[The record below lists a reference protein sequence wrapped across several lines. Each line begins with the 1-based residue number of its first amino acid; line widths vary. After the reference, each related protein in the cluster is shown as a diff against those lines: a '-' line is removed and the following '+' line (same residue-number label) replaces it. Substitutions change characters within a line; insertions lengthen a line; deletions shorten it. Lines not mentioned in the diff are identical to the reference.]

1 MNSREEINL
10 DEISIYGILRNLA
23 LNFWLVLLAAAGA
36 WFLVTGVKE
45 MSWTP
50 KYTSSAVMAVNSR
63 GSGNDAYSSLSLTS
77 QMAGIFSEVFSSNVL
92 KDRIAQSLG
101 QEEVEAEISA
111 AVVTETNLIT
121 LSVTAGDPR
130 QAYMVLQA
138 AIDNYDTVSDYLF
151 SNAVLRMVQ
160 EPDIPF
166 APSNPL
172 RIDRIRT
179 LAAAGAGAAV
189 CACIALLSVMRFTV
203 QTRTG
208 ARRNLD
214 GRILETLPFEK
225 KYKTLRERFSR
236 RKKGILITSPLVG
249 MGFAESV
256 EKLAAQLEHHM
267 TRRGQK
273 VLLVSSVAENEGKSS
288 VAANLALA
296 LAERGRRVILM
307 DADMKKPA
315 IWRLF
320 DCRDE
325 GAELLDYLEGKAK
338 LEEILQEREDLT
350 VVLQRDSV
358 KNSSRHM
365 DSPAFKEL
373 LGKLRTDWDYVI
385 LDSAPMAFTSDAEFL
400 LKEADAAVLV
410 VRQDWSDVRAVNE
423 AADAIRQSGADLVGF
438 VLNAFRGGRSAFRH
452 GYGYYGYGKYRQKQG
467 EEV

>member
-50 KYTSSAVMAVNSR
+50 RYTSSAVMAVNSR
-63 GSGNDAYSSLSLTS
+63 GTGNDAYSSLSLTS

-267 TRRGQK
+267 ARRGQK

-315 IWRLF
+315 IWRLT
-320 DCRDE
+320 DGVDRCVCP
-325 GAELLDYLEGKAK
+325 G
-338 LEEILQEREDLT
+338 
-350 VVLQRDSV
+350 
-358 KNSSRHM
+358 
-365 DSPAFKEL
+365 SPGNF
-373 LGKLRTDWDYVI
+373 
-385 LDSAPMAFTSDAEFL
+385 DAESN
-400 LKEADAAVLV
+400 
-410 VRQDWSDVRAVNE
+410 SDGQSWLQGAGGPEWGDDCHSRPVPGVPEGRAGV
-423 AADAIRQSGADLVGF
+423 
-438 VLNAFRGGRSAFRH
+438 
-452 GYGYYGYGKYRQKQG
+452 
-467 EEV
+467 

>member
-63 GSGNDAYSSLSLTS
+63 GTGNDAYSSLSLTS

-236 RKKGILITSPLVG
+236 RKKGILITSPLGGHGICRVG
-249 MGFAESV
+249 GEAGSPAGAPHDSPRSEGPAG
-256 EKLAAQLEHHM
+256 EQRGGE
-267 TRRGQK
+267 RGQ
-273 VLLVSSVAENEGKSS
+273 VL
-288 VAANLALA
+288 
-296 LAERGRRVILM
+296 
-307 DADMKKPA
+307 
-315 IWRLF
+315 
-320 DCRDE
+320 
-325 GAELLDYLEGKAK
+325 
-338 LEEILQEREDLT
+338 
-350 VVLQRDSV
+350 
-358 KNSSRHM
+358 
-365 DSPAFKEL
+365 
-373 LGKLRTDWDYVI
+373 
-385 LDSAPMAFTSDAEFL
+385 
-400 LKEADAAVLV
+400 
-410 VRQDWSDVRAVNE
+410 
-423 AADAIRQSGADLVGF
+423 
-438 VLNAFRGGRSAFRH
+438 RGGQPGLGLGGERAAGDSH
-452 GYGYYGYGKYRQKQG
+452 GRGY
-467 EEV
+467 EEAGDLEIV